1 MIEFVLGVLM
11 SPWVFAALI
20 LFAVLAEAGVS
31 RAGDYSGWSIVL
43 SIPLAIMGYLFLRD
57 AFPDVQ
63 VTLTTVLAGVG
74 AYAILGTLWSLWR
87 YRCYVHDAIAHVET
101 HYGEKLQD
109 RSKYNTI
116 IDNTKFETSPRNNM
130 GFIVFNIALFPISF
144 VAHMLEDILR
154 GVHAFVKKYM
164 IGIFNAVHK
173 KLFTGLE

>member
-31 RAGDYSGWSIVL
+31 RAGDYSGWSIVW

-74 AYAILGTLWSLWR
+74 AYAILGNS
-87 YRCYVHDAIAHVET
+87 VE
-101 HYGEKLQD
+101 
-109 RSKYNTI
+109 
-116 IDNTKFETSPRNNM
+116 
-130 GFIVFNIALFPISF
+130 F
-144 VAHMLEDILR
+144 VALSLLR
-154 GVHAFVKKYM
+154 SRCDCSRERT
-164 IGIFNAVHK
+164 
-173 KLFTGLE
+173 LQ

>member
-31 RAGDYSGWSIVL
+31 RAGDYSGWSIVW
-43 SIPLAIMGYLFLRD
+43 SVPLAIMGYLFFRD

-63 VTLTTVLAGVG
+63 VTLPNALMVIG

-87 YRCYVHDAIAHVET
+87 YRCYVHDAIAHVKT
-101 HYGEKLQD
+101 HYGEKLHD
-109 RSKYNTI
+109 RSKYHTI
-116 IDNTKFETSPRNNM
+116 VENTKYETSPRNNM
-130 GFIVFNIALFPISF
+130 GFIVFNLALFPISF